1 MKNSSKST
9 PMMSFK
15 SGPET
20 ENKER
25 EILLKEKSKID
36 KEINTVRISGEINP
50 SQRIKVS
57 KTRDR
62 VSITSKE
69 DVMRYSQNNFNFTPD
84 NKPSTKIKKQGSI
97 DTTKPK
103 SISIN
108 NFQYGLVTPHSST
121 NSTPTAQPKYNS
133 NPQLITSNCVLTT
146 NYSDTHKEEQCAVSS
161 NNNLT
166 ASPKKLSEVNY
177 LVQTIQTLGTM
188 IKSSES
194 PNTVN
199 EIMSSGQ
206 NAIKINKLNSLL
218 NNISLNNK
226 ECELKETANENINH
240 ELIMP
245 KLQLNDSKNLLM
257 ENNVIRRDTFIDN
270 NFNKKFQVDKQNIMN
285 EIYTTSDIRMKK
297 YGILFDF
304 INTNI
309 KEITEMVSQN
319 TTNRNH
325 EEQHIN
331 NIIFDKEAVKAL
343 NEEDV
348 SMKKNNLLNNMSNS
362 FMDSPSDLD
371 FYKNLI
377 EHTIVN
383 GTLNDNFSQD
393 MSSFRSKV
401 DKSHVNDQTHVQY
414 DDYHFKSRTYK
425 PNKNVNNDETCMVEP
440 VNDLSVPRYDIL
452 KIKPIFFCLEKV
464 S

>member
-1 MKNSSKST
+1 
-9 PMMSFK
+9 MMSFK
-15 SGPET
+15 SGPES
-20 ENKER
+20 EIKDKET
-25 EILLKEKSKID
+25 LLKEKPKIE
-36 KEINTVRISGEINP
+36 KEINTNRISAGEINP
-50 SQRIKVS
+50 SQRIKVN

-84 NKPSTKIKKQGSI
+84 NKSSTIIKKRGSI

-108 NFQYGLVTPHSST
+108 NMQFGLVTPVSST

-133 NPQLITSNCVLTT
+133 NPQLLTSNCVLTT
-146 NYSDTHKEEQCAVSS
+146 NYSDTHKEEFALS
-161 NNNLT
+161 NNNNMSS
-166 ASPKKLSEVNY
+166 SPKKFSEANY
-177 LVQTIQTLGTM
+177 LVHTIQTLGTM

-194 PNTVN
+194 PSKVN
-199 EIMSSGQ
+199 EVLSTGQ
-206 NAIKINKLNSLL
+206 NALKINKLNSLL
-218 NNISLNNK
+218 NTISLPKK
-226 ECELKETANENINH
+226 ESELKEAADENFHH
-240 ELIMP
+240 ELNIP
-245 KLQLNDSKNLLM
+245 HLQLNDSKNLLM

-319 TTNRNH
+319 TTNRIP
-325 EEQHIN
+325 EEHQIN

-348 SMKKNNLLNNMSNS
+348 TIKKNNLLNNISNS
-362 FMDSPSDLD
+362 FIDSPSDLD
-371 FYKNLI
+371 FYKNFI
-377 EHTIVN
+377 EHTIIN

-393 MSSFRSKV
+393 MSSFRSKI

-414 DDYHFKSRTYK
+414 DDYHFKSKTYQQQQR
-425 PNKNVNNDETCMVEP
+425 NVNNDETCVVDTVPEM
-440 VNDLSVPRYDIL
+440 SVPR
-452 KIKPIFFCLEKV
+452 
-464 S
+464 